1 MLFFFL
7 FVRFLLCSRGKNL
20 SEPQLLW
27 RHHLFPA
34 CWEQHGDPQGQ
45 AAVPI
50 RVNKSIADIHF
61 FFPRR
66 LFRAILQCANLSD
79 APQQSACTCQSL
91 NGVVYV
97 VRKPRLI
104 YCRLRGLFSLF
115 QKKKKKKRGGW
126 LSALVFLFFE
136 MPGADVRI
144 HYGGW
149 KELKKKTP
157 LICKT
162 PCFLT
167 TYFYHEEQHH
177 HVTKE
182 LHRAFQSF

>member
-50 RVNKSIADIHF
+50 RVNKSITDIHF

-79 APQQSACTCQSL
+79 VPQQSACTCQSL

-115 QKKKKKKRGGW
+115 QKKKKKKGG
-126 LSALVFLFFE
+126 LTKCFGFSFFWDAGRRRAHSLWGLK
-136 MPGADVRI
+136 GA
-144 HYGGW
+144 
-149 KELKKKTP
+149 EKKKT
-157 LICKT
+157 
-162 PCFLT
+162 
-167 TYFYHEEQHH
+167 H
-177 HVTKE
+177 
-182 LHRAFQSF
+182 